1 MRSHPECA
9 TVEGV
14 YPMTTETYNVVGKPT
29 RRPDGPEKVTGAGV
43 YSPDLKLDGMLWGR
57 SLRSPYPHARIVR
70 IDTSRAKDA
79 PGVHAVLTG
88 DDVRGIRYGRRLFD
102 VPVLANDRV
111 RFIGERIVAVA
122 ADSKDEAD
130 AALALVDVEY
140 EEIPAVF
147 DVDTGLGP
155 GAPIL
160 HPEFNEYT
168 GVAKTLD
175 SPTNGFSHDS
185 WTVGDI
191 DAGFA
196 NSDVIVE
203 ATYETPKGHQG
214 YLEPHSCVVAIDG
227 DGRAQIWASNK
238 APFLM
243 RQQLSTAT
251 GEDTDAFRVNH
262 AYIGGD
268 FGGKGSPME
277 IPLAYY
283 LSKASKRPVK
293 IVMDYSEELQAAN
306 PRHGGRMRIKAGAKH
321 DGTLVAW
328 KAEVRWNSG
337 AYGGFK
343 PLPTA
348 NLGGAQ
354 FLGGVAYRIPN
365 TQIDSIQVYTNSIPC
380 GHYRAP
386 GAPQSVFAGESHM
399 DAVARAIGM
408 DPLDFR
414 LKNIIGEGDANAVG
428 HVHEDVHAREALE
441 AAARDA
447 GYGGPKAPNVGRG
460 IAMADHGAPGGETH
474 AVITIHDTGDIAVET
489 PLFEQGAGQ
498 YVVLQQVVSEG
509 LGVPT
514 SRVKI
519 EPRDT
524 DNVQFD
530 SGIGGS
536 HTTRIATIAAH
547 EGALDAANN
556 LKQLAAELLGWA
568 EERIALRD
576 EQLVN
581 EGSGESIQIGDL
593 VGRAGA
599 PVVGRGHVRDQ
610 TRSPMTSFAAQI
622 AEVEVDPDTGEI
634 NLTRLTTAH
643 DVGTIINP
651 IGHQGQVEGGV
662 VQAIGFGLMEELV
675 VDEGRVS
682 NPSFAEF
689 KIPTANDVPVLSTV
703 LLESDSGSGPYKIK
717 SAGESSNVPT
727 AAAIANAVEDA
738 VGVRIADLPVTAEK
752 VYNAL
757 KAKNRR

>member
-1 MRSHPECA
+1 
-9 TVEGV
+9 
-14 YPMTTETYNVVGKPT
+14 MTTAAYNVVGKPAQ
-29 RRPDGPEKVTGAGV
+29 RPDGLDKVTGAGV
-43 YSPDLKLDGMLWGR
+43 YSPDLKLPGLLWGR

-70 IDTSRAKDA
+70 IDVSRARNA
-79 PGVHAVLTG
+79 SGVHAVLTG
-88 DDVRGIRYGRRLFD
+88 EDVAGIRYGRRLFD
-102 VPVLANDRV
+102 VPVLANERV
-111 RFIGERIVAVA
+111 RFIGERVAAVA
-122 ADSKDEAD
+122 AETKDQAE
-130 AALALVDVEY
+130 AALALIEVEY
-140 EEIPAVF
+140 EELEAVF
-147 DVDTGLGP
+147 DVDEGLEP
-155 GAPIL
+155 GAPVI
-160 HPEFNEYT
+160 HPDFNDYT
-168 GVAKTLD
+168 GVPTPLD
-175 SPTNGFSHDS
+175 SPSNGFSHDS
-185 WTVGDI
+185 WSVGNVE
-191 DAGFA
+191 AGFGEA
-196 NSDVIVE
+196 DVIVE
-203 ATYETPKGHQG
+203 ASYETPKGHQA
-214 YLEPHSCVVAIDG
+214 YLEPHSCVAWVDEA
-227 DGRAQIWASNK
+227 GRTQIWASNK

-251 GEDTDAFRVNH
+251 GEGTDSFRVNP

-277 IPLAYY
+277 IPLAHY
-283 LSKASKRPVK
+283 LARASGRPVK
-293 IVMDYSEELQAAN
+293 IVMDYAEEFQAAN
-306 PRHGGRMRIKAGAKH
+306 PRHGGRMRIAAGAKR

-354 FLGGVAYRIPN
+354 YLGGVAYRIPN
-365 TQIDSIQVYTNSIPC
+365 VQIDSIQVYTNTIPC

-386 GAPQSVFAGESHM
+386 GAPQAVFAGESHL
-399 DAVARAIGM
+399 DAVARAVGM

-414 LKNIIGEGDANAVG
+414 LKNVINEGDPNPVG
-428 HVHEDVHAREALE
+428 HVHEDIHAREALE

-447 GYGGPKAPNVGRG
+447 GYGSPKRLNIGRG

-474 AVITIHDTGDIAVET
+474 ATVSAHATGGVTVET

-498 YVVLQQVVSEG
+498 YVVLQQVVSEE
-509 LGVPT
+509 LGVPV
-514 SRVKI
+514 SRIRI

-547 EGALDAANN
+547 DGAVEVADN
-556 LKQLAAELLGWA
+556 LRRLAAELLGWA

-576 EQLVN
+576 EDLVN
-581 EGSGESIQIGDL
+581 EGSGESISIGDL
-593 VGRAGA
+593 VSRAGT

-622 AEVEVDPDTGEI
+622 AEVEVDPDTGEVQ
-634 NLTRLTTAH
+634 LLKLTTAH

-662 VQAIGFGLMEELV
+662 VQAIGFGLMEELL
-675 VDEGRVS
+675 VDEGGRVA

-689 KIPTANDVPVLSTV
+689 KIPTALDVPPLSTV
-703 LLESDSGSGPYKIK
+703 LLESDSGSGPYRIK

-738 VGVRIADLPVTAEK
+738 VGVRVRDLPITAEK
-752 VYNAL
+752 VYRAL
-757 KAKNRR
+757 REKNSA

>member
-1 MRSHPECA
+1 
-9 TVEGV
+9 
-14 YPMTTETYNVVGKPT
+14 MTTATYNVVGKPAL
-29 RRPDGPEKVTGAGV
+29 RPDGIDKVTGSGI
-43 YSPDLKLDGMLWGR
+43 YSPDLELSGLLWGR

-70 IDTSRAKDA
+70 IDTSHARNA

-88 DDVRGIRYGRRLFD
+88 EDVAGIRYGRRLFD

-111 RFIGERIVAVA
+111 RFIGERVVAVA
-122 ADSKDEAD
+122 AETKDQAD
-130 AALALVDVEY
+130 AALALVEIEY
-140 EEIPAVF
+140 EELPAVF
-147 DVDTGLGP
+147 DVDMGLQP
-155 GAPIL
+155 DAPII
-160 HPEFNEYT
+160 HPDFNDYT
-168 GVAKTLD
+168 GVSTPLD
-175 SPTNGFSHDS
+175 SPSNGFSHDS
-185 WTVGDI
+185 WSVGDVE
-191 DAGFA
+191 AGFA
-196 NSDVIVE
+196 QSDLIVE
-203 ATYETPKGHQG
+203 GIYETPKGHQA
-214 YLEPHSCVVAIDG
+214 YLEPHSCVAWIDET
-227 DGRAQIWASNK
+227 GRAQIWASNK
-238 APFLM
+238 APFVM

-251 GEDTDAFRVNH
+251 GEAVDAFRVNPT
-262 AYIGGD
+262 YIGGD

-283 LSKASKRPVK
+283 LAKASGRPVK
-293 IVMDYSEELQAAN
+293 IVLDYAEEFQAAN
-306 PRHGGRMRIKAGAKH
+306 PRHGGRMRIKAGVKR

-328 KAEVRWNSG
+328 NAEVRWNSG

-354 FLGGVAYRIPN
+354 YLGGVAYRIPN
-365 TQIDSIQVYTNSIPC
+365 VQIDSIQVYTNTIPC

-386 GAPQSVFAGESHM
+386 GAPQAVFGGESHL
-399 DAVARAIGM
+399 DAVARAVGM

-414 LKNIIGEGDANAVG
+414 LKNIINEGDPNPVG

-447 GYGGPKAPNVGRG
+447 GYGSPKRANVGRG

-474 AVITIHDTGDIAVET
+474 ATVSAHANGDITVET

-498 YVVLQQVVSEG
+498 YVVLQQVVSEE

-514 SRVKI
+514 SQVRI

-524 DNVQFD
+524 DTVQFD

-547 EGALDAANN
+547 DGAAEMAGN
-556 LKQLAAELLGWA
+556 LRRLAAELLGWS
-568 EERIALRD
+568 EERITLRD
-576 EQLVN
+576 ERLVN
-581 EGSGESIQIGDL
+581 ENSSESIAIGDL
-593 VGRAGA
+593 VARGGGS
-599 PVVGRGHVRDQ
+599 PIVGRGHVRDQ
-610 TRSPMTSFAAQI
+610 TRSPMTSFAAQV
-622 AEVEVDPDTGEI
+622 AEVEVDTDTGEVR
-634 NLTRLTTAH
+634 LLKLTTAH

-662 VQAIGFGLMEELV
+662 VQAIGFGLMEELSI
-675 VDEGRVS
+675 DEGGRVT

-689 KIPTANDVPVLSTV
+689 KIPTSADVPPMSTV
-703 LLESDSGSGPYKIK
+703 LLESDSGSGPYRVK

-738 VGVRIADLPVTAEK
+738 VGVRIRDLPITAEK
-752 VYNAL
+752 VYKAL
-757 KAKNRR
+757 RQTNSVR